1 MRLLYVAVAIVSAFT
16 GYVALEAKPIE
27 VKSSVKAVRPV
38 LHAREV
44 VTRQAEYYEPESN
57 HTQVQAYVSQK
68 SCCPGNSSCTNT
80 SCRTGKSQCSGKSCG
95 CGR

>member
-38 LHAREV
+38 LHARVV
-44 VTRQAEYYEPESN
+44 VTRQAEYHEPESA
-57 HTQVQAYVSQK
+57 HTKVQAYAAQK